1 MERYIHRPVQGPC
14 HPLERRPCP
23 MTIPGPFRRMPPSG
37 AGDRGSPIP
46 PWGGYFRV
54 HERPPAFEGA
64 DGQPYSVSVEVE
76 KVASLTAPWLLLPGS
91 LPRWAESGVGIVGH
105 VETPTLAT
113 GVDAVAAREVLEA
126 LTLVE
131 VKALPGSR
139 HRPAGCGGSGCF
151 VRPSST

>member
-1 MERYIHRPVQGPC
+1 MSHDHSGSVSPDAP
-14 HPLERRPCP
+14 PPA
-23 MTIPGPFRRMPPSG
+23 PGTGES
-37 AGDRGSPIP
+37 DTTL
-46 PWGGYFRV
+46 GGYFRV

-76 KVASLTAPWLLLPGS
+76 KVASLTAPWHSFLVF
-91 LPRWAESGVGIVGH
+91 PRWAESGVGIVGH

-131 VKALPGSR
+131 VKALLDHAIARRDAEAPDAS
-139 HRPAGCGGSGCF
+139 
-151 VRPSST
+151 